1 MFTSLGDYLYRHAS
15 WRPILALILI
25 CAGYFWVFNY
35 STLPFSNKAL
45 VAAGCGEGVLDVRP
59 YYDAATAYRAL
70 LCYGDGGRAI
80 YRRFLL
86 ADASFACCYG
96 LAFSLLL
103 SRLLAA
109 SRGFAGRR
117 RSVILLPL
125 FVALA
130 DIIENI
136 LIFSLL
142 ELYPHEVPIIAD
154 LAGAATLSKWI
165 LTLLAL
171 TILAV
176 SITRLLWQQYRR

>member
-1 MFTSLGDYLYRHAS
+1 MFASLSAYLYRHAS
-15 WRPILALILI
+15 WRLILTLILI
-25 CAGYFWVFNY
+25 CIGYFWVFNY
-35 STLPFSNKAL
+35 STPPFSNKAL

-70 LCYGDGGRAI
+70 LCYGDNGRAI

-96 LAFSLLL
+96 VAFSLLL

-109 SRGFAGRR
+109 ST
-117 RSVILLPL
+117 VIATRWRKVNVLPL
-125 FVALA
+125 LVAFA
-130 DIIENI
+130 DLIENM

-142 ELYPHEVPIIAD
+142 AVYPHEAPIIAG
-154 LAGAATLSKWI
+154 LAGVATLSKWI

-171 TILAV
+171 TILAA
-176 SITRLLWQQYRR
+176 SITGLLWRQYRH